1 LRLAANKTIGSRTAR
16 AGLVA
21 HSARI
26 VPRIGEIKYHHL
38 FAFVLLALAAG
49 CNSMGSRHPVPEN
62 LVSRAEI
69 PGLPGM
75 RTLVRLEHVDPGQ
88 FDRLLGDAVA
98 RARGI
103 TNRPLTLLALSG
115 GGSHGSYGAG
125 LLCGWT
131 DSGTRPEFDVVA
143 GISTGSLLGPY
154 AFLGPAYDH
163 KLKEAY
169 TTITDKDIFKE
180 RDPIAILFGADSVAD
195 TSPLAKSIEKQM
207 DQGMIDAVAA
217 EYRKGRRFY
226 VGTSDL
232 DAQSLMVWDMGAIAA
247 SGRPDARKLFCKVL
261 LASASIPVAFPPV
274 LFQVEAD
281 GKQYDEMHG
290 DGGVMTQVF
299 GAIFLERLM
308 KLTGHKGQCYVIRNE
323 CTVSEWEPVKPR
335 FLPIA
340 GRTVGTLVKT
350 QGIGDLYRAFLVS
363 QAAGI
368 DFNLASIPES
378 FDMKPKSEFDPE
390 YMTALFDL
398 GYNQARDGTAWMKA
412 PPNYEVLE
420 H

>member
-1 LRLAANKTIGSRTAR
+1 MKNR
-16 AGLVA
+16 
-21 HSARI
+21 
-26 VPRIGEIKYHHL
+26 HL
-38 FAFVLLALAAG
+38 FAFVLLVLAAG

-62 LVSRAEI
+62 MLSRAEI
-69 PGLPGM
+69 SGLPGV
-75 RTLVRLEHVDPGQ
+75 RALVGPDHVTAGQ
-88 FDRLLGDAVA
+88 IDRLLGNAVA
-98 RARGI
+98 RARAI

-115 GGSHGSYGAG
+115 GGSHGAYGAG

-131 DSGTRPEFDVVA
+131 GSGTRPEFDVVT

-169 TTITDKDIFKE
+169 TTITDKDVFKE
-180 RDPIAILFGADSVAD
+180 RSFITILFGADSVAD

-207 DQGMIDAVAA
+207 DQGVIDAVAA

-232 DAQSLMVWDMGAIAA
+232 DAQRLMVWDMGAIAA

-274 LFQVEAD
+274 LFQVEAE

-308 KLTGHKGQCYVIRNE
+308 ELTGDKGGCYLIRNE
-323 CTVSEWEPVKPR
+323 CIVPDWKPVKPR
-335 FLPIA
+335 VIPIA
-340 GRTVGTLVKT
+340 GRTVGTLIKT
-350 QGIGDLYRAFLVS
+350 QGIGDLYRAFVVS
-363 QAAGI
+363 QAVGM
-368 DFNLASIPES
+368 DFNLATIPES
-378 FDMKPKSEFDPE
+378 FDMKSKSEFDPE

-398 GYNQARDGTAWMKA
+398 GYKQARDGTAWMKE
-412 PPNYEVLE
+412 PPNYEILE

>member
-1 LRLAANKTIGSRTAR
+1 MKNR
-16 AGLVA
+16 
-21 HSARI
+21 
-26 VPRIGEIKYHHL
+26 HL
-38 FAFVLLALAAG
+38 FAFVLLVLVAG

-62 LVSRAEI
+62 LLSRAEI
-69 PGLPGM
+69 SGLPGV
-75 RTLVRLEHVDPGQ
+75 RTMVSPGHIDPGQ
-88 FDRLLGDAVA
+88 FVRLLGDAVERA
-98 RARGI
+98 RAV

-115 GGSHGSYGAG
+115 GGSRGAYGAG

-131 DSGTRPEFDVVA
+131 GSGNRPEFDVVT

-154 AFLGPAYDH
+154 AFLGPAYDQ

-169 TTITDKDIFKE
+169 TTITDKDVFKE
-180 RDPIAILFGADSVAD
+180 RDPIEILFGADSVVD
-195 TSPLAKSIEKQM
+195 TSPLAKTLEEQM
-207 DQGMIDAVAA
+207 DQGVIDAVAA

-232 DAQSLMVWDMGAIAA
+232 DAQCLMVWDMGAIAA

-274 LFQVEAD
+274 LFQVEAE
-281 GKQYDEMHG
+281 GKMYDEMHG

-308 KLTGHKGQCYVIRNE
+308 ELTGHKGACYLIRNE
-323 CTVSEWEPVKPR
+323 CIASDWKPVQPR
-335 FLPIA
+335 IVPIA
-340 GRTVGTLVKT
+340 GRTVGTLIKT
-350 QGIGDLYRAFLVS
+350 QGIGDLYRAFVVS
-363 QAAGI
+363 QAVGM
-368 DFNLASIPES
+368 DFNLATIPES
-378 FDMKPKSEFDPE
+378 FGMKSKSEFDPE

-398 GYNQARDGTAWMKA
+398 GYKQARDGTAWMKQ
-412 PPNYEVLE
+412 PPNYEVME